1 MDAGGD
7 GLRDALG
14 EINLGAY
21 ADLLVVEFGYILD
34 DIKDMDAEEL
44 KAVAADAEMRRGE
57 ELRFLKR
64 FGQPQAKKE
73 SIVVRLVN
81 AGYSRQL
88 ACRAMVDLKIP
99 PIEFTPEQESQAV
112 LFIEQALGEQ
122 ASPTS
127 NTAPVMQPAA
137 AEPPPPPPPPARESD
152 DASCGANAPSSSSA
166 SRASSTS

>member
-1 MDAGGD
+1 M
-7 GLRDALG
+7 LVLVIPLPTPSSCIRDALG

-81 AGYSRQL
+81 AGYPRQL

-99 PIEFTPEQESQAV
+99 VP
-112 LFIEQALGEQ
+112 
-122 ASPTS
+122 
-127 NTAPVMQPAA
+127 QP
-137 AEPPPPPPPPARESD
+137 SHWL
-152 DASCGANAPSSSSA
+152 
-166 SRASSTS
+166 RA